1 MNCGGSMKRIL
12 LVDDEP
18 AIIFAF
24 SKVLKAKEVEIDT
37 AGSAESAI
45 DLLHRNRYD
54 ALVVDLRLTGV
65 DDMDGLGVVSEA
77 NAIQNDCKIV
87 VMTAYGGE
95 DIRNQVFARGA
106 DYYMEKPVSASRIKE
121 TLADMCIYKV

>member
-1 MNCGGSMKRIL
+1 MKRIL

-24 SKVLKAKEVEIDT
+24 GKVLKADEVEVDT
-37 AGSAESAI
+37 AGSAEGAVE
-45 DLLHRNRYD
+45 LLNRNHYE

-77 NAIQNDCKIV
+77 SSVQSDCKIV

-95 DIRNQVFARGA
+95 DIRNQVFTRGA

-121 TLADMCIYKV
+121 ALRDMGVYSQ

>member
-1 MNCGGSMKRIL
+1 MKRVL

-18 AIIFAF
+18 AIVFAF
-24 SKVLKAKEVEIDT
+24 SKVLKGDGVEVDT
-37 AGSAESAI
+37 AGSAEGAVE
-45 DLLHRNRYD
+45 LLHRERYD

-77 NAIQNDCKIV
+77 GATQPDCRIV

-106 DYYMEKPVSASRIKE
+106 DYYLEKPVSASRIKE
-121 TLADMCIYKV
+121 ALTDMGVYSAAT